1 MEKTS
6 IRGVSRIT
14 GHHQGTIIRYYR
26 LIGEHAELLNESFQQ
41 NPPLGRIELDE
52 LWTFVQ
58 KKQALW
64 WTARPG
70 MRWLVDLSCYQERFR
85 VHPCPF
91 RWKANRSNLHALPWP
106 GFWES
111 PFTNAKC
118 PGYRCYGWQSLVSRG
133 ISEVVLWTL
142 YHLWSGDQT
151 TEGKSPYCR
160 NPRGNLGRTNRW
172 GHLNLGCWR
181 VQQ

>member
-58 KKQALW
+58 KKQAL
-64 WTARPG
+64 
-70 MRWLVDLSCYQERFR
+70 
-85 VHPCPF
+85 
-91 RWKANRSNLHALPWP
+91 
-106 GFWES
+106 
-111 PFTNAKC
+111 
-118 PGYRCYGWQSLVSRG
+118 
-133 ISEVVLWTL
+133 
-142 YHLWSGDQT
+142 
-151 TEGKSPYCR
+151 
-160 NPRGNLGRTNRW
+160 
-172 GHLNLGCWR
+172 
-181 VQQ
+181 